1 VWVFEMEARSRRGV
15 TVARLRGATVRLRPI
30 LPGSLFSREFGAAG
44 VVERCEV
51 VLHDLPQERWRNLPV
66 FVAQDVPYGRDLCP
80 RIEPLQQSAV
90 NKEMEPQNTPDTQTT
105 QAETGLIFYPNK

>member
-1 VWVFEMEARSRRGV
+1 
-15 TVARLRGATVRLRPI
+15 
-30 LPGSLFSREFGAAG
+30 
-44 VVERCEV
+44 
-51 VLHDLPQERWRNLPV
+51 V